1 MLSAVPPNPSD
12 RPEQQAGGGVLRRI
26 AKALLWPV
34 RRVLDPRFGGM
45 AAQIEAESRVTREHL
60 GALGHDHL
68 TAVLRAQEELKQHL
82 LAQLDDLQKLAV
94 AEMEAAAEASTLV
107 GEAIAGFSA
116 DLAAV
121 SEDAEMASGRYF
133 EQLIGE
139 GVEALDARA
148 AAFLNHADSHDGF
161 AAQRNLWFNWP
172 LTIAYEE
179 GDVHLG
185 GVNERI
191 VEIAYALRAVSQLEP
206 GSRILDVG
214 ATENTLALS
223 LASLGFSVT
232 ALDPR
237 RYPLEHPNLAVAVG
251 TVESWSSNEPFD
263 AALCISTLEHIG
275 SGEYGQAEDPDAD
288 AKALAQ
294 LHALLREGGLL
305 VLTTPY
311 GKATAGEGARA
322 YDRRRLDELLGDWNV
337 EDFTVIERRDATTWA
352 PSDKPRGEAVALV
365 TARR

>member
-34 RRVLDPRFGGM
+34 RRVLDPRFAGM

-68 TAVLRAQEELKQHL
+68 TEVLRAQEELKQHL

-133 EQLIGE
+133 EQLIGD

-172 LTIAYEE
+172 LTVAYEE
-179 GDVHLG
+179 GDVRLG

-275 SGEYGQAEDPDAD
+275 SGEYGQAATRCRRERSGTTARPAPRRRTARAHDA
-288 AKALAQ
+288 
-294 LHALLREGGLL
+294 LRQGHRRRRRACLRPPPAGRAARRLERGGLH
-305 VLTTPY
+305 
-311 GKATAGEGARA
+311 GRRA
-322 YDRRRLDELLGDWNV
+322 SRRHHVGP
-337 EDFTVIERRDATTWA
+337 ERQASR
-352 PSDKPRGEAVALV
+352 RGVALI